1 MLGDLVE
8 HQFEKTSGDDVS
20 SGEIVGSVEG
30 FKAISDLYSPVA
42 GTFLEGNHL
51 LSGDVELISRTPY
64 GDGWLFRI
72 KGTPDSRCFNVE
84 GYRQLLDATIDRM
97 LEKQQS

>member
-8 HQFEKTSGDDVS
+8 HQFEKTSGDEVL

-30 FKAISDLYSPVA
+30 FKAISDLYSPV
-42 GTFLEGNHL
+42 GGMFIEGNQL
-51 LSGDVELISRTPY
+51 LSTDVELISREPY
-64 GDGWLFRI
+64 REGWLFRVR
-72 KGTPDSRCFNVE
+72 GTPDSRCIDVE